1 MSGGYF
7 DYQQYRIGDICAEV
21 EQLIKNN
28 DSEEVNHYG
37 DPIGRGYSENT
48 IARFKEAVYF
58 LTVAQIYAQRID
70 WLVSGDDGEDSFH
83 RRLSE
88 EKREIDFRYVFQ
100 KEIENGKV

>member
-1 MSGGYF
+1 MSGGHFAY
-7 DYQQYRIGDICAEV
+7 DQYRIGHICEEV
-21 EQLIKNN
+21 KTMIANN

-58 LTVAQIYAQRID
+58 LTVAEIYAQRID

-83 RRLSE
+83 KRLAE
-88 EKREIDFRYVFQ
+88 EKRAIDFRYVFQ
-100 KEIENGKV
+100 KEIERE